1 VVAESFAASVRSTD
15 FVARYGGEEFV
26 FILPGSTLED
36 AQALMNRIREKISEV
51 GFHFRGTPV
60 SVTVSCGLTALRAE
74 DVSGDAFDR
83 ADKAMYQAKDAG
95 RNRVVAA

>member
-1 VVAESFAASVRSTD
+1 
-15 FVARYGGEEFV
+15 
-26 FILPGSTLED
+26 
-36 AQALMNRIREKISEV
+36 V

-60 SVTVSCGLTALRAE
+60 SVTVSGGITALRAE